1 MQRYGQTIAVTVEDL
16 TRSDDGKAIMSMN
29 NYRNLVR
36 RKQVNILRPGKGLGS
51 CALIEYSSLP
61 ERFRRRFESKYG
73 DPEVLLSRDKSALV
87 INARGGREA
96 TPRPQPPQELHT
108 HRLGEYSGFGR
119 APAGGFPP
127 YAAQQRSPIERQ
139 GAHL

>member
-61 ERFRRRFESKYG
+61 ERFRRRFESTNLYM
-73 DPEVLLSRDKSALV
+73 LYL
-87 INARGGREA
+87 
-96 TPRPQPPQELHT
+96 
-108 HRLGEYSGFGR
+108 
-119 APAGGFPP
+119 
-127 YAAQQRSPIERQ
+127 
-139 GAHL
+139 

>member
-51 CALIEYSSLP
+51 LSLIH
-61 ERFRRRFESKYG
+61 
-73 DPEVLLSRDKSALV
+73 
-87 INARGGREA
+87 I
-96 TPRPQPPQELHT
+96 
-108 HRLGEYSGFGR
+108 
-119 APAGGFPP
+119 
-127 YAAQQRSPIERQ
+127 
-139 GAHL
+139 